1 MDALER
7 WLLRRFGRFAGPLY
21 VALIVGSLGLYA
33 AGIYA
38 TS

>member
-1 MDALER
+1 MHGLGR
-7 WLLRRFGRFAGPLY
+7 WVLRRFGRYAGPLY